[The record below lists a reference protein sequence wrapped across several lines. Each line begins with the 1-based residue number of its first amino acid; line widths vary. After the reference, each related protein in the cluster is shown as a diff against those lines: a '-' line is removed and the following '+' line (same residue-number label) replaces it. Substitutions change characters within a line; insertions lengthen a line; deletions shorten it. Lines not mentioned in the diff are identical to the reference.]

1 MLYDNRLNGN
11 FVILCNLKCEF
22 LRFRSSSFIFWFSS
36 SWYSLVMMRR
46 GGAIF
51 FINSTLFSFAS
62 SPSPLPFLVFF
73 SYSSSAFIDAI
84 VLNACSSVALKTV
97 DSCFDWWSVIDH
109 HIFPDSQRFSKWF
122 FSEYKLTE
130 LWSHCK
136 LFCSRYCAWSHIRC
150 TRNRTWVKWKIDVL
164 VFCSSFVRFASG
176 RVCVC
181 EYV

>member
-1 MLYDNRLNGN
+1 MSFCV
-11 FVILCNLKCEF
+11 FVQAHLFFDSLHLDIVWWWWDVVG
-22 LRFRSSSFIFWFSS
+22 RFSS
-36 SWYSLVMMRR
+36 LIQRYFLSL
-46 GGAIF
+46 ALLLLFHFCF
-51 FINSTLFSFAS
+51 FI
-62 SPSPLPFLVFF
+62 